1 MTMRS
6 LHCISNPQIF
16 VFPFA
21 LAILFGHS
29 FARRQRDD
37 LVTTQARLE
46 SLLLWAIQTDLL
58 RAGLLR
64 LHPRLDSTRPLLSK
78 HDLTDG

>member
-1 MTMRS
+1 
-6 LHCISNPQIF
+6 
-16 VFPFA
+16 
-21 LAILFGHS
+21 
-29 FARRQRDD
+29 
-37 LVTTQARLE
+37 
-46 SLLLWAIQTDLL
+46 LWAIQTDLL